1 LETILRHGLAMRI
14 DASNLILAAQAQTQR
29 TTATAKGAEPRFEP
43 LDFAKSSPTREGARA
58 SPPGPVSRPGAN
70 LDIKV

>member
-1 LETILRHGLAMRI
+1 MRI

-29 TTATAKGAEPRFEP
+29 PAAAAKGVEPRFEP
-43 LDFAKSSPTREGARA
+43 LDFAKSPTGQQGTRTSQPGA
-58 SPPGPVSRPGAN
+58 VLRPGAQ